1 MKYNKYRFLLA
12 LTFTLVL
19 ISCSPK
25 KDKGI
30 YENSF
35 FTISTGF
42 GFKPNERQYKTFQ
55 SGSWTRYRYHFF
67 DELRTN
73 LLIQTI
79 LDTVSSSILTV
90 DTVFHWAYNESG
102 NVILDDTVSINGLQ
116 GFKYSNIMDL
126 YDVATKSYVR
136 FYETSYIL
144 QGEEKVFFIKVNSSN
159 KERYEQSLMN
169 AIKTVGTFRE
179 VESLKDSI

>member
-1 MKYNKYRFLLA
+1 MKYNKYRFLLV
-12 LTFTLVL
+12 LTFTLVS

-25 KDKGI
+25 KDKGT

-35 FTISTGF
+35 FTISTKF
-42 GFKPNERQYKTFQ
+42 GFKSNERQYKTFQ
-55 SGSWTRYRYHFF
+55 SGAWTRYRNHFF

-90 DTVFHWAYNESG
+90 DTVFHWAYNKYD
-102 NVILDDTVSINGLQ
+102 NIILNDTVNINGLLR
-116 GFKYSNIMDL
+116 FKCSNIMDL
-126 YDVATKSYVR
+126 YDVATRSYVR
-136 FYETSYIL
+136 FYETSWIL
-144 QGEEKVFFIKVNSSN
+144 QGEEKVFFIRVNSSN

-179 VESLKDSI
+179 VEL